1 MHIYI
6 HICIRLLSLSHTRSL
21 LHTHQLSLAHS
32 ITHTHTHTQLTHT
45 HTHTFSFPL
54 SRTLSHTT
62 ITALPI
68 DQQVDPFNYDVGH
81 DVESVMVCEA
91 LLALKQVV
99 NDVCVSVC
107 VCV

>member
-1 MHIYI
+1 MHS
-6 HICIRLLSLSHTRSL
+6 LTLSLTHTLTLTHAPTLSRSLNYSHT
-21 LHTHQLSLAHS
+21 HS
-32 ITHTHTHTQLTHT
+32 HSTHT

-54 SRTLSHTT
+54 SRTLSPTT

-99 NDVCVSVC
+99 NDVCVCVC